1 MRYARVRR
9 GRATGHGDSAD
20 RAGRA
25 DRGDRG
31 DIVISW
37 LTKLVVVTALIGVVG
52 FDGISIGVAKFN
64 VADDATTAVEA
75 ASSSWQTSRHNIQY
89 AYESAQE
96 ALSNPLTEEIPVNS
110 FSIDPDGTVHLT
122 VVKTARTLLL
132 FRVHKLAHYAVVR
145 STASGKSIG

>member
-1 MRYARVRR
+1 MRYARASWGR
-9 GRATGHGDSAD
+9 GDQGH
-20 RAGRA
+20 
-25 DRGDRG
+25 RGDRG

-37 LTKLVVVTALIGVVG
+37 LTKLIVVAALVGVVG
-52 FDGISIGVAKFN
+52 FDAISVGVSKMS
-64 VADDATTAVEA
+64 VSDDASTAVEA
-75 ASSSWQTSRHNIQY
+75 ASSSWQSSRHNIQF
-89 AYESAQE
+89 AYQSAQE

-132 FRVHKLAHYAVVR
+132 FRVHKLAHYAVVT

>member
-1 MRYARVRR
+1 MRHRR
-9 GRATGHGDSAD
+9 AGD
-20 RAGRA
+20 RAA
-25 DRGDRG
+25 RGDRG

-37 LTKLVVVTALIGVVG
+37 LTKLVVVTALIGIVG

-64 VADDATTAVEA
+64 VSDDASSAVNA
-75 ASSSWQTSRHNIQY
+75 ASSSWQSSQHNIQF

-96 ALSNPLTEEIPVNS
+96 ALSNPTTEEIPVNS

-132 FRVHKLAHYAVVR
+132 FRIHKLAHYAVVT
-145 STASGKSIG
+145 SSASGKSIG